1 MRIELTAGI
10 TGSDVHGGQ
19 VAGAGYL
26 NVIGSLNEMSSFDR
40 AGRNE
45 TSSVSGLGSKMSVSE
60 REGEL

>member
-10 TGSDVHGGQ
+10 TGGDVHGGQ

-26 NVIGSLNEMSSFDR
+26 NVIGSLNEMSSFNR

-45 TSSVSGLGSKMSVSE
+45 TSSVSGLGSKVSVREME
-60 REGEL
+60 RDL